1 MKEDN
6 AIVTFGEDCTL
17 GKYMLNEESSKL
29 YIPQDDRDYAV
40 VSRGYEDEVPLSFKA
55 SENGTY
61 TLAIDANHVELS
73 YLHLID
79 DLNGTDTDLLA
90 VPSYT
95 FEATTTDNANR
106 FRLVFSTNE
115 VTDEVFAY
123 FNGSEWVV
131 SNEGNATLQLVDMTG
146 RVISATAINGNTT
159 LATDTLT
166 PGVYVMQLIKS
177 GEVKTQKVVVKNVK

>member
-1 MKEDN
+1 M
-6 AIVTFGEDCTL
+6 
-17 GKYMLNEESSKL
+17 
-29 YIPQDDRDYAV
+29 
-40 VSRGYEDEVPLSFKA
+40 
-55 SENGTY
+55 
-61 TLAIDANHVELS
+61 
-73 YLHLID
+73 
-79 DLNGTDTDLLA
+79 
-90 VPSYT
+90 PSYT

-106 FRLVFSTNE
+106 FRLVFSANE

-166 PGVYVMQLIKS
+166 PGVYVMRLING